1 MFIAGTCVWKHTG
14 GNTHI
19 DCRYEHPCHLVCNP
33 WQPDA
38 MAGHCADYQS
48 MAAFRLIQMYA
59 SEARACPSATG
70 NLGSHEAALFQTG

>member
-1 MFIAGTCVWKHTG
+1 
-14 GNTHI
+14 
-19 DCRYEHPCHLVCNP
+19 
-33 WQPDA
+33 